1 MVEIVVNHAL
11 CDGQAFRMKRI
22 VRRMKPPVARGAS
35 TGMSIVVYCSEVVVS
50 CIDSWNLVDGHV
62 VQTGRGVDQ
71 D

>member
-11 CDGQAFRMKRI
+11 CDGRAFWMKRI

-35 TGMSIVVYCSEVVVS
+35 TGMSIVVFCSEVGAS

-62 VQTGRGVDQ
+62 VRTGGGVDQ